1 MSKRSRKH
9 TMEYSDKEVNILD
22 SICDNKLIE
31 VVLAKQE
38 ISESDLLEH
47 AKNAPTPRGFINA
60 LRQKNDANQ
69 IGLIAEV
76 KKASP
81 SKGVIREAF
90 DPVEIAKSYESAG
103 AACLSVLTDTQF
115 FQGENQYL
123 QDISKNTS
131 IPIIRKDFILDPYQ
145 VIEARAIGA
154 DCILLIMNI
163 LSDEQAKELESL
175 ALELGMDVLVEV
187 HTIKELR
194 STLKHLKAPMIG
206 INNRNLRTLE
216 INRYT
221 TSTLN
226 KNIPDDRLVVCESGI
241 RSHQDIKEVQKLGV
255 NCFLVGENLMKEN
268 DIYQATKTLLGS

>member
-1 MSKRSRKH
+1 
-9 TMEYSDKEVNILD
+9 MEDSDKEVNILD
-22 SICDNKLIE
+22 SICDHKLIE
-31 VVLAKQE
+31 VVLAKKE
-38 ISESDLLEH
+38 ISESVLLEQS
-47 AKNAPTPRGFINA
+47 KNAPKPRGFMNA
-60 LRQKNDANQ
+60 LRQKSDANQ

-81 SKGVIREAF
+81 SKGVIREVF

-163 LSDEQAKELESL
+163 LSNEQAKELESL

-187 HTIKELR
+187 HTLKELR
-194 STLKHLKAPMIG
+194 STLTHLKAPMIG

-216 INRYT
+216 INRHT

-226 KNIPDDRLVVCESGI
+226 NNIPDDRLVVCESGI
-241 RSHQDIKEVQKLGV
+241 RSHQDILDIQKIGV
-255 NCFLVGENLMKEN
+255 NCFLVGENLMKED
-268 DIYQATKTLLGS
+268 DIYQATKTLLNS